1 MSENFFLDNP
11 DLQFRLDHLDLREVV
26 DRKERGYADA
36 DRHPGAPR
44 NYADAI
50 DSFRIVLDVLGGV
63 CGERVAPRAA
73 EADEEGAH
81 YEGGDV
87 TYAAATHDAIAALR
101 QAELF
106 GAMLGREFGGLNL
119 PESIYQMMV
128 EVVARAESGLMT
140 VYGLQ
145 EVASL
150 IEENADPETKARIL
164 PRFARGEVSGA
175 MVLTE
180 ADAGSDLGAVATRA
194 TLDETTG
201 RWRLNG
207 VKRFIT
213 NGIAD
218 VSLVLARSEE
228 GSTDARG
235 LSMFIVER
243 DDSVRI
249 RRIENKLG
257 LHASPTCEIQYND
270 TPAIL
275 VGKRRFGLMR
285 YAMNLMN
292 GARLAV
298 AAQALGIAE
307 AAFREADQYA
317 HERIQFGKPIRALP
331 AVARL
336 LLSMTV
342 DLQATRAILAEAGQW
357 VDLWKVGERELAEGG
372 TDVDPEARARHKQAQ
387 ALAETLTPMVKY
399 GATEMGNRVC
409 SQALQVHG
417 GVGYMHEFNIERLFR
432 DVRVTNIYEGTSQ
445 LQVVAAIGKLLNR
458 SLDPLLAGWRAGS
471 YPAQLAAER
480 AILDELTDLFD
491 RAVEAL
497 KAVPERERV
506 DYYAVDLVEM
516 AVGITGG
523 WLLLRDAAIAEHKEP
538 VARAYIASLAPR
550 VRALGE
556 VVLAADSTPLDAISI
571 LVAPGGRAEGPG

>member
-11 DLQFRLDHLDLREVV
+11 DLLFRLEQLDLREVV
-26 DRKERGYADA
+26 ELKEDHYAESGTCA
-36 DRHPGAPR
+36 TAPR
-44 NYADAI
+44 NYADAK
-50 DSFRIVLDVLGGV
+50 DNYRIVLDVLGEV
-63 CGERVAPRAA
+63 CAERVAPRAA

-81 YEGGDV
+81 YDGGEV
-87 TYAAATHDAIAALR
+87 TYAAATLEAIEALR
-101 QAELF
+101 QADLF
-106 GAMLGREFGGLNL
+106 GAMLSRRYGGLNL
-119 PESIYQMMV
+119 PESVFQMMV
-128 EVVARAESGLMT
+128 EIVARAESGLMT

-145 EVASL
+145 EIASS
-150 IEENADPETKARIL
+150 IEEYGDPETKARVL

-194 TLDETTG
+194 TLDEATG
-201 RWRLNG
+201 QWHLNG

-213 NGIAD
+213 NGLAD

-235 LSMFIVER
+235 LSLFLVER
-243 DDSVRI
+243 DPTVKI

-257 LHASPTCEIQYND
+257 IHASPTCEIQYAN

-275 VGKRRFGLMR
+275 IGKRRFGLMR
-285 YAMNLMN
+285 YSMNLMN

-307 AAFREADQYA
+307 AAFREADRYA
-317 HERIQFGKPIRALP
+317 RERIQFGRPIRSLP

-336 LLSMTV
+336 LLSMRV
-342 DLQATRAILAEAGQW
+342 DLEATRALLAETGRW
-357 VDLWKVGERELAEGG
+357 VDLWKVYEHAVDERGPDA
-372 TDVDPEARARHKQAQ
+372 DPATRARHRGCQ

-399 GATEMGNRVC
+399 CATEMGNRVC
-409 SQALQVHG
+409 NQAMQVHG

-445 LQVVAAIGKLLNR
+445 LQVVAAIGKLLSR
-458 SLDPLLAGWRAGS
+458 SLDPLLTEWRAAG
-471 YPAQLAAER
+471 YPADMAAEQ
-480 AILDELTDLFD
+480 AALCDLTARFD
-491 RAVEAL
+491 DAVGAL
-497 KAVPERERV
+497 KGVPERDRV

-516 AVGITGG
+516 AIGLVGG
-523 WLLLRDAAIAEHKEP
+523 WLLLRDTNVAEEKKP
-538 VARAYIASLAPR
+538 VARAYVAALEPK
-550 VRALGE
+550 VRSAAE
-556 VVLAADSTPLDAISI
+556 VILAANPAPLEAIAALI
-571 LVAPGGRAEGPG
+571 R

>member
-11 DLQFRLDHLDLREVV
+11 DLQYRLEKVDLREVLE
-26 DRKERGYADA
+26 RKEHGFTEADRFPTAPRSYADA
-36 DRHPGAPR
+36 V
-44 NYADAI
+44 
-50 DSFRIVLDVLGGV
+50 DSYRIVLDVLGEV
-63 CGERVAPRAA
+63 CAERIAPRAA
-73 EADEEGAH
+73 EADEEGAQ
-81 YEGGDV
+81 YEAGQV
-87 TYAAATHDAIAALR
+87 TYAAATRDAIDALR

-106 GAMLGREFGGLNL
+106 GAMLGRQYGGLAV
-119 PESIYQMMV
+119 PETIYQMMV
-128 EVVARAESGLMT
+128 EIVARAESGLMT

-145 EVASL
+145 EIASS
-150 IEENADPETKARIL
+150 IEEYADEETKARVL

-194 TLDETTG
+194 TLDEATG

-243 DDSVRI
+243 DDTVQI
-249 RRIENKLG
+249 RRIENKMG
-257 LHASPTCEIQYND
+257 IHSSPTCEIQYHD

-285 YAMNLMN
+285 YSMNLMN

-307 AAFREADQYA
+307 AAYREADRYSRQ
-317 HERIQFGKPIRALP
+317 RIQFGKPIRALP

-336 LLSMTV
+336 LLSMKV
-342 DLQATRAILAEAGQW
+342 DLEVTRALLAETGRW
-357 VDLWKVGERELAEGG
+357 VDLWKAYEAALGEGDTAP
-372 TDVDPEARARHKQAQ
+372 DPAVRARHKECQT
-387 ALAETLTPMVKY
+387 LAETLTPMVKY
-399 GATEMGNRVC
+399 CATEMGNRVC
-409 SQALQVHG
+409 YQAMQVHG
-417 GVGYMHEFNIERLFR
+417 GVGYMREFNIERLFR
-432 DVRVTNIYEGTSQ
+432 DVRITNIYEGTSQ

-458 SLDPLLAGWRAGS
+458 SLDPLLAEWRGAD
-471 YPAQLAAER
+471 YPADMAPEYARLV
-480 AILDELTDLFD
+480 ELTGVFD
-491 RAVEAL
+491 QCVAAL
-497 KAVPERERV
+497 KAQTERERV

-516 AVGITGG
+516 AIGIVCG
-523 WLLLRDAAIAEHKEP
+523 WLVLRDAAASESKKP
-538 VARAYIASLAPR
+538 VGRAY
-550 VRALGE
+550 
-556 VVLAADSTPLDAISI
+556 LAAIAPKIGAAGETILAGSSAPLDAIPVLLS
-571 LVAPGGRAEGPG
+571 